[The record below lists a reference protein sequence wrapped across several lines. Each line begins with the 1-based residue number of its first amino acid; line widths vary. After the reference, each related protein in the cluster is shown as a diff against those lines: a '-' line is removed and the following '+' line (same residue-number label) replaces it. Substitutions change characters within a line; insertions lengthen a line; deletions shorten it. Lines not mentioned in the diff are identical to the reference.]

1 MLNSFDRN
9 YGSVL
14 NSREFWGGNNGFV
27 TVIVKAPADTE
38 FGATTVAQDGT
49 DASQTALS
57 AAERNLFRI
66 VEKVAGRAVI
76 VATSI
81 LSNAADPTVANFEDV
96 GGNVLAFAKSGAVAA
111 GSFAVTFLI
120 ERADV
125 LNAQAVRPGSNY
137 PVPVNPCKDIADEL
151 MVAGLFTKKDG
162 TPSVAPAGVA
172 VKVYDALPPIMA

>member
-38 FGATTVAQDGT
+38 FGATSVAQDGT
-49 DASQTALS
+49 DAAQTALT

-66 VEKVAGRAVI
+66 IEKVANRAVI
-76 VATSI
+76 VATSV

-96 GGNVLAFAKSGAVAA
+96 GGNVLAFGKGGVPAA
-111 GSFAVTFLI
+111 DSFAVTFLI

-125 LNAQAVRPGSNY
+125 LNAQPVRPGSNY
-137 PVPVNPCKDIADEL
+137 PVPVDPCKEIADEL
-151 MVAGLFTKKDG
+151 MVAGIFAKKDG

-172 VKVYDALPPIMA
+172 IKVYDALPPVLA